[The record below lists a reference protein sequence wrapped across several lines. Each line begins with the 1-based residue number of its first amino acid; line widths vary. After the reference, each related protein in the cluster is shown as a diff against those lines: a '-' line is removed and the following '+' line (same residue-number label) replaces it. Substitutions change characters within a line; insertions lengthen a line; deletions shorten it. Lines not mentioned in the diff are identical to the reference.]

1 MPSSPSDIANSLE
14 LWGLHKAYG
23 LTVAVRRV
31 DLEIGTPVYCCLLGP
46 SGCSKTS
53 LLRMIAGH
61 EVINAGNASDLPDP
75 FTDFLPD
82 DNAKRSNSKQYR
94 QGMNARAASGF
105 RQAC

>member
-1 MPSSPSDIANSLE
+1 MCGNDSREKIKRNDPFLAIIVTINIA
-14 LWGLHKAYG
+14 
-23 LTVAVRRV
+23 
-31 DLEIGTPVYCCLLGP
+31 P
-46 SGCSKTS
+46 
-53 LLRMIAGH
+53 
-61 EVINAGNASDLPDP
+61 GNASDLPDP